1 MNVRGILIFLPLFR
15 KEMYQV
21 MLLLIKLGYV
31 NESYTYKYVAENKAF
46 KVEESSKNL
55 TSEILEEDSFYDSDR
70 QASRRSSISKTAS
83 RKASETTDGE
93 RNMSENTSTTHKK
106 KKGGTTAPEDTEKPN
121 LDKLKAHITEIC
133 QFKKPELEKLLNIKA
148 RAEEFKNFSNN
159 TSGINIVLRD
169 TINDF
174 WHSVI
179 QQKCPFCPKKQDV
192 IKKEG
197 YSKLFI
203 MKKSEE

>member
-1 MNVRGILIFLPLFR
+1 
-15 KEMYQV
+15 

-31 NESYTYKYVAENKAF
+31 NESFTYKYVSENKAF
-46 KVEESSKNL
+46 NIEEYNKNL
-55 TSEILEEDSFYDSDR
+55 TSEILEEDSLYYESDR
-70 QASRRSSISKTAS
+70 QTSRRSSISKTAS
-83 RKASETTDGE
+83 RKASETDGE
-93 RNMSENTSTTHKK
+93 RNMSENTSTTQKR
-106 KKGGTTAPEDTEKPN
+106 KKGSAAVPDDSEKSVC

-133 QFKKPELEKLLNIKA
+133 QFRKPELEQLINVKA
-148 RAEEFKNFSNN
+148 RPEEFKNFSNN
-159 TSGINIVLRD
+159 TSGINIVLRE

-179 QQKCPFCPKKQDV
+179 QQKCPFCPKKIDV

-203 MKKSEE
+203 MKKTEE